1 MSLDFNP
8 DTKSVSGVQ
17 FSIASPEEIREA
29 SVVEVTKT
37 ETYEKDTPVIKGLFD
52 PRMGVTET
60 GKICSTCNQNNILCP
75 GHFGHI
81 ELARHVYCYHF
92 INTTLKI
99 LK

>member
-37 ETYEKDTPVIKGLFD
+37 ETYEKKHPDPHRSFVVRLHAPGPENHYQQRPKGVLPQD
-52 PRMGVTET
+52 HD
-60 GKICSTCNQNNILCP
+60 Q
-75 GHFGHI
+75 
-81 ELARHVYCYHF
+81 
-92 INTTLKI
+92 
-99 LK
+99 